1 MAHSQTV
8 RWISSPV
15 ETVFGYIRNP
25 FLYTQWLPNIR
36 AVHWPV
42 GELLAI
48 GEIGVI
54 RAGQR
59 ELQLLITG
67 YAENRLLELELCAAG
82 GVTRELIEVE
92 SALGGTR
99 VIHSTAVTLDPA
111 SAAPWQGRLPPTRKV
126 FDDLI
131 GALKR
136 ALEARHAYSTGS
148 GQSFD
153 SSTRSG
159 QASPG

>member
-1 MAHSQTV
+1 MAHTQTV

-36 AVHWPV
+36 AVRWPINDA
-42 GELLAI
+42 LAI

-59 ELQLLITG
+59 ELRLLITG
-67 YAENRLLELELCAAG
+67 YAENRLLELELIAAG
-82 GVTRELIEVE
+82 SVTRELIEVE
-92 SALGGTR
+92 QALGGTR
-99 VIHSTAVTLDPA
+99 VIHSTVVTLIPSGD
-111 SAAPWQGRLPPTRKV
+111 APWLGRLPPTRKV
-126 FDDLI
+126 FDDVI

-136 ALEARHAYSTGS
+136 ALE
-148 GQSFD
+148 
-153 SSTRSG
+153 TRNG
-159 QASPG
+159 

>member
-1 MAHSQTV
+1 MEANLMAHSQTV

-25 FLYTQWLPNIR
+25 FLYSQWLPNIR
-36 AVHWPV
+36 AVRWPV
-42 GELLAI
+42 GDLLAI

-59 ELQLLITG
+59 EWQLLITG

-82 GVTRELIEVE
+82 SVTRERIEVE
-92 SALGGTR
+92 AALGGTR
-99 VIHSTAVTLDPA
+99 VIHSTTVTLAPA
-111 SAAPWQGRLPPTRKV
+111 GVAPWQRRLPPTRKV

-136 ALEARHAYSTGS
+136 VLE
-148 GQSFD
+148 
-153 SSTRSG
+153 TRNT
-159 QASPG
+159 

>member
-1 MAHSQTV
+1 MAHTQTV

-36 AVHWPV
+36 AVRWP
-42 GELLAI
+42 EDDALAI

-59 ELQLLITG
+59 ELRLLITG
-67 YAENRLLELELCAAG
+67 YAENHLLELELIAVG
-82 GVTRELIEVE
+82 SVTRELIEVE
-92 SALGGTR
+92 QALGGTR
-99 VIHSTAVTLDPA
+99 VIHSTQVTPIA
-111 SAAPWQGRLPPTRKV
+111 SDDAPWPGRLPPTRKV

-136 ALEARHAYSTGS
+136 ALEAR
-148 GQSFD
+148 
-153 SSTRSG
+153 R
-159 QASPG
+159 